1 MMRFRKSLLR
11 DDRGASIVEMGLL
24 LPVMA
29 TVVIGVADVS
39 RAYSQKLQLEQA
51 AYRAIE
57 KVQQY
62 QSTESTY
69 DTLKNEVVAA
79 ATTAGFSDVTT
90 SSVTVDYWLECNG
103 VRQGDGTPGNG
114 YDAVCSS
121 GQTYGR
127 WVSVDVTHNFM
138 PMFAS
143 SRWPGSNT
151 NGSYTLHGRARLRTQ

>member
-1 MMRFRKSLLR
+1 MMRFKKSLLR
-11 DDRGASIVEMGLL
+11 DERGASLIEMGLL

-39 RAYSQKLQLEQA
+39 RAYSQKLLLEQA

-62 QSTESTY
+62 QSAESTY
-69 DTLKNEVVAA
+69 DTLKNDVVSAA
-79 ATTAGFSDVTT
+79 SDAGFTDVTT
-90 SSVTVDYWLECNG
+90 ANVTVDYWLECNG

-114 YDAVCSS
+114 YDAVCPS
-121 GQTYGR
+121 GQNYAR
-127 WVSVDVTHNFM
+127 WISLDVTHNFT

-143 SRWPGSNT
+143 NRWPGSNP
-151 NGSYTLHGRARLRTQ
+151 NGSFTLHGRANLRTQ

>member
-1 MMRFRKSLLR
+1 MMRFKKSLLR
-11 DDRGASIVEMGLL
+11 DERGASLIEMGLL

-39 RAYSQKLQLEQA
+39 RAYSQKLLLEQA

-62 QSTESTY
+62 QSAESTY
-69 DTLKNEVVAA
+69 DTLKNDVVSASSD
-79 ATTAGFSDVTT
+79 AGFTDVTA
-90 SSVTVDYWLECNG
+90 SNVTVDYWLECNG

-114 YDAVCSS
+114 YDAVCAS
-121 GQTYGR
+121 GQNYAR
-127 WVSVDVTHNFM
+127 WISVDVTHDFT

-143 SRWPGSNT
+143 NRWPGSNT
-151 NGSYTLHGRARLRTQ
+151 NGSFTLHGRANLRTQ